1 MVRASCPRNYHPN
14 ELLVAASSYEPSEL
28 ENVHLSKTQKT
39 KKDAVRPKSRV
50 PLSDQ
55 AYLAVREQVL
65 NHRLPVGELLN
76 ERRLCNMLG
85 YGRTPMH
92 QALQRLHREELISIV
107 PRKGILV
114 KPDSITLIIDLLDAR
129 SIIEPV
135 LASRAAENA
144 TAADIDELRSIMRSG
159 GQSDNRG
166 SVDRFVERDR
176 AFHAKLAEVGGSPV
190 LIEMQKSLHERAMR
204 FWYSNL
210 WRTLDE
216 GKASDEHEAVV
227 AAIERGDAK
236 AAASAM
242 SAHIHEITAR
252 LRQLQSM
259 APIGNPDASMLGR

>member
-1 MVRASCPRNYHPN
+1 MSR
-14 ELLVAASSYEPSEL
+14 
-28 ENVHLSKTQKT
+28 TQKT
-39 KKDAVRPKSRV
+39 KKDPAPDKGRLS
-50 PLSDQ
+50 LSDQ

-65 NHRLPVGELLN
+65 NHSLPIGELLN
-76 ERRLCNMLG
+76 ERWLCEMLG

-92 QALQRLHREELISIV
+92 EALQRLHQEELICIV

-144 TAADIDELRSIMRSG
+144 TAADIEEFRSIMASG
-159 GQSDNRG
+159 RESDNTG

-216 GKASDEHEAVV
+216 SKASDEHEAVV
-227 AAIERGDAK
+227 AAIARGDAK
-236 AAASAM
+236 AAAFAM
-242 SAHIHEITAR
+242 SAHIEEITMR
-252 LRQLQSM
+252 LRKLQSL
-259 APIGNPDASMLGR
+259 APVGNPDASTRWR